1 MITLAASLPSNRRA
15 AGCQSEQL
23 TQGLPSMTEL
33 LFTLLVYIPSP
44 EIDFETEIN
53 QGSSIN
59 RCPASALTAKHHI
72 TLFPQTFQV
81 SSKRLWSFN
90 VVHFKKTVSSLNDL
104 NYMIHSKA
112 LYLQNIFL
120 HSERSATVN
129 NFYTV
134 HLNEL
139 FIKILHQST

>member
-59 RCPASALTAKHHI
+59 RCPASALTTKHHI
-72 TLFPQTFQV
+72 TLFPQDFQI
-81 SSKRLWSFN
+81 SSKRFWLCN
-90 VVHFKKTVSSLNDL
+90 VVDFDKTSSDL
-104 NYMIHSKA
+104 NYLNNMIQSKA
-112 LYLQNIFL
+112 LYLQNITHLILLL
-120 HSERSATVN
+120 HLERKFWRIVSK
-129 NFYTV
+129 Y
-134 HLNEL
+134 
-139 FIKILHQST
+139 FINRF